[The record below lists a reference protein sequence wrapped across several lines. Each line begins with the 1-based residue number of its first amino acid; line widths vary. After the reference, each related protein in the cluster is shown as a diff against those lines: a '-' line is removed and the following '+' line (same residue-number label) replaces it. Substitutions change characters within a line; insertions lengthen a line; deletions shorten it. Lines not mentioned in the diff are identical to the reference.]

1 LRTYKTDQGK
11 RSCHRFFSAR
21 FEAVNQNNER
31 WTQERYAMLTDIMV
45 LSIGDKRVVLLD
57 AKWFKENASYV
68 DLDTQNVFVN
78 DNLVF
83 ERTTETLIQAD
94 QIVSQVCVINHP
106 YKAGTAIILDREFDT
121 LLLPGDD

>member
-1 LRTYKTDQGK
+1 
-11 RSCHRFFSAR
+11 
-21 FEAVNQNNER
+21 
-31 WTQERYAMLTDIMV
+31 MLTDIMV

-94 QIVSQVCVINHP
+94 QIFSQVCVINHP